1 MFFIPKYNELM
12 TALLSRS
19 IKSLLLAST
28 LLLGLSPAT
37 QAQTSL
43 ECGVYKSPD
52 TGHQI
57 RVLSSNLIQ
66 YNGLGSPELLYYKI
80 ENSMLSYFNLDLD
93 SGDTYKLSADG
104 KSIDVGFNFVYSIQ
118 ETTPC
123 VAPTQFPETK
133 VWPLCWESDLLTCMD
148 AYKETSLQELEAMC
162 NSGMA
167 FVCKKLP
174 YAYREAAGLETSLFG
189 KSDPLP
195 DEAVTSLRNACLN
208 GLSASVCNMVATE
221 AWNAGRYLDVR
232 ELLQHTCNAP
242 IDDSDA
248 CEIAVSLAN
257 LTPELL
263 AQPAPA
269 SLPLGT
275 FKAPVG
281 AVRELI
287 FGADGIVKDGD
298 GFITMQARQE
308 DGLIR
313 MQHNKGGD
321 FEFKP
326 LGDQYLLGLDYWN
339 QLALFSRT
347 DD

>member
-1 MFFIPKYNELM
+1 M

-19 IKSLLLAST
+19 AKSLLLASS
-28 LLLGLSPAT
+28 LFLGLSSAA
-37 QAQTSL
+37 QAQTAL

-52 TGHQI
+52 TSYQI

-66 YNGLGSPELLYYKI
+66 KTGLGSPELLYYAI
-80 ENSMLSYFNLDLD
+80 EGDKLSYFNIDLD
-93 SGDTYKLSADG
+93 GGDTYKLPADG
-104 KSIDVGFNFVYSIQ
+104 KSIDVGFDFVYSLQ
-118 ETTPC
+118 EAAPC
-123 VAPTQFPETK
+123 AAPTQFPETK
-133 VWPLCWESDLLTCMD
+133 VWPLCWKSDLMTCLE
-148 AYKETSLQELEAMC
+148 AYGATSLQELESMC

-167 FVCKKLP
+167 FACKRLP
-174 YAYREAAGLETSLFG
+174 DAYREAAGIESSLFG

-195 DEAVTSLRNACLN
+195 DAAIASLRNACLN
-208 GLSASVCNMVATE
+208 GISASVCNTVAAE

-232 ELLQHTCNAP
+232 EIVQHTCNAP
-242 IDDSDA
+242 IGDSDA
-248 CEIAVSLAN
+248 CAIAASLSK

-269 SLPLGT
+269 SLPQGT
-275 FKAPVG
+275 FTAPVG

-347 DD
+347 GD